1 MLDLTMGKSIT
12 FNLVIPFGGNSDLL
26 MQTVESVLNQ
36 SYKDWSLLIIND
48 GTDFD
53 LHQILRSYTNKIEVL
68 SLPEKIGIARIFYL
82 AVEKLTGEIGMILGA
97 DDLLE
102 ENFLQGMSNAWTATP
117 NVALIHPRVL
127 TIDEESRI
135 KVQFVDFF
143 KRCIAPTNFKRVVH
157 GRLLL
162 YSLLN
167 GNWMYFTSS
176 TFNVSKLKAYKFNS
190 GLKIAMDWE
199 LALRMGLAGETFGYC
214 KDATFFYR
222 RHKNSL
228 SMMRESSIL
237 RLQEEITVVRD
248 FGKSC
253 RKLRKFDLWIF
264 SGLHFN
270 SYLNFLLR
278 KFSKSKGDL
287 TCSPQ

>member
-1 MLDLTMGKSIT
+1 MLDLTMGKPIT
-12 FNLVIPFGGNSDLL
+12 FSLVIPFGGNSDLL
-26 MQTVESVLNQ
+26 MQTVKSVLNQ

-53 LHQILRSYTNKIEVL
+53 LHQILEIYANRIEVL
-68 SLPEKIGIARIFYL
+68 SLPEKIGIARIFDL
-82 AVEKLTGEIGMILGA
+82 AIDKLTGEIGMILGA

-102 ENFLQGMSNAWTATP
+102 ENFLQGMSKAWATTP
-117 NVALIHPRVL
+117 NVALIHPKVL

-135 KVQFVDFF
+135 NVQFVDFF

-190 GLKIAMDWE
+190 RLKIAMDWE

-214 KDATFFYR
+214 KDATFYYR

-228 SMMRESSIL
+228 SMMREFSIL
-237 RLQEEITVVRD
+237 RLQEEILVVRD
-248 FGKSC
+248 FGRSS
-253 RKLRKFDLWIF
+253 RNLRKFDLWIF

-278 KFSKSKGDL
+278 KFSKSESNP
-287 TCSPQ
+287 TYNI